1 MNRFLRGSGLT
12 DFFAIP
18 LEVYR
23 EPDKINFKYFF
34 KYLNSQFISLTRHP
48 SFISPLLALW
58 NVSPYTLYPA
68 PNHSINSF
76 LPTSPPPYPHP
87 STFNLIRNKKLE
99 TRVHIYQWYKKT
111 KLFSFADIHRICYK
125 LEKRCIWGLDEQEN
139 EWLEIV
145 ELLPCYTMFCNYTYL
160 QYIYLTCLFVCLY
173 PIIVK
178 TDVPSMPVFCGNSH
192 VMAPGKV
199 YVHHQWTKVPGK
211 NVDI

>member
-1 MNRFLRGSGLT
+1 MNSFLRGSRLT
-12 DFFAIP
+12 DFLLFH
-18 LEVYR
+18 L
-23 EPDKINFKYFF
+23 K
-34 KYLNSQFISLTRHP
+34 FIGNLIKS
-48 SFISPLLALW
+48 IS
-58 NVSPYTLYPA
+58 STFSSISIRILYPS
-68 PNHSINSF
+68 PGIPHIPSPGSLKCF
-76 LPTSPPPYPHP
+76 PTLSCVKPLDKQFFANFPPPYPHP
-87 STFNLIRNKKLE
+87 STFNLMRNKKLE